1 MRCVSFCTAESYD
14 VDNLARFLREEE
26 LEPKFYSDLVHVQR
40 QVDERII
47 DVFYFPYG
55 CVSIWGAEEEDI
67 QKILDDVK
75 TYQIKSLSEIISDSF
90 NYVYGDET
98 KIIEENDE
106 IILENDDVLIKLSI
120 SCGLS
125 QSARLTGFEQS
136 IDRTIE
142 ATKYLPKELA
152 EKGKISLSRKK
163 ISQKLGALF
172 AERNS
177 INLYTDILDTPE
189 FFWRRPRYEPYYQIA
204 AAYMDISTR
213 LDILNRRLAVIHE
226 LYEIL
231 SNELK
236 HLHSSRLELV
246 IVALIFI
253 EVVLAF
259 LRDIF
264 KWI

>member
-1 MRCVSFCTAESYD
+1 MRCVSFCTAESYN

-26 LEPKFYSDLVHVQR
+26 LEPKFYSDLVHVQK
-40 QVDERII
+40 QIDERII

-75 TYQIKSLSEIISDSF
+75 AYQIKSLSEIISDSS

-125 QSARLTGFEQS
+125 QSVKLTGFEQS

-189 FFWRRPRYEPYYQIA
+189 FFWRRPRYEPYYQMA

-246 IVALIFI
+246 IVVLIFI

-264 KWI
+264 K